1 MNCKQKTYVIGHKN
15 PDTDSIC
22 SAISYAYLK
31 NQIEKNDRYI
41 PLRCGHV
48 NQETAYVLDHFGVKA
63 PKYITDVSPQV
74 QDAEIRK
81 LHGISED
88 ISLNTAFRLMKEQEC
103 VTLPVVDHLQR
114 LRGVITI
121 NDIAESNMDM
131 YDNRI
136 VGNARTPIKNILS
149 TIDGKV
155 LCGNSHAFITKG
167 KVIIAASSEEVM
179 NDYLLE
185 DDLVITADRT
195 RAQICA
201 IKNKASCLIVCGPN
215 KIRKSTL
222 ELAEKN
228 EVIVIET
235 AHDTYTT
242 ARLINH
248 SMPVRRFMSSKDL
261 ITFKLTDSIESVHEV
276 MAKLRIRDFPVLNEN
291 DEYVGMISRRNLLGL
306 HKKEIIMVDHNE
318 LSQAVDGLDDA
329 EILEIIDHH
338 RLGTIETTSPVYFR
352 CQPLGCTATIVY
364 QLFNEN
370 DIEPPKDIAGL
381 LCAAILSD
389 TLMFRSPTCTP
400 YDESAARKLADIAGI
415 EVDSFAKEM
424 FNAGSDLKN
433 KSAEDIFFQDF
444 KKFNVGDISFG
455 AGQIT
460 SMNEEDFPEIIAK
473 LKPFMEKERA
483 ELGLD
488 GLYFLITGI
497 LSESSDIICCGN
509 GAAELAEDA
518 FHVEARD
525 GVLHADGVVS
535 RKKQFI
541 PPMVR
546 LLQMK

>member
-329 EILEIIDHH
+329 EIIEIIDHH

>member
-22 SAISYAYLK
+22 SAISYAFLK

-48 NQETAYVLDHFGVKA
+48 NQETAYVLDYFGVKA
-63 PKYITDVSPQV
+63 PEYITDVSPQV
-74 QDAEIRK
+74 QDAEIRR

-103 VTLPVVDHLQR
+103 VTLPVVDHEQH

-179 NDYLLE
+179 NDFLLE

-261 ITFKLTDSIESVHEV
+261 VTFKLTDSIESVHEV

-318 LSQAVDGLDDA
+318 LSQAVDGIDDA

-352 CQPLGCTATIVY
+352 CQPLGCTSTIVY
-364 QLFNEN
+364 QLFKEN
-370 DIEPPKDIAGL
+370 GIEPVKSIAGL
-381 LCAAILSD
+381 LCSAILSD
-389 TLMFRSPTCTP
+389 TLMFRSPTCTA
-400 YDESAARKLADIAGI
+400 YDEKAARELADIAGI
-415 EVDSFAKEM
+415 EVESFAKAM

-460 SMNEEDFPEIIAK
+460 SMNEEDFPDIIAK
-473 LKPFMEKERA
+473 LKPFMDKERA
-483 ELGLD
+483 ELRVD

-497 LSESSDIICCGN
+497 LSESSYIICCGD
-509 GAAELAEDA
+509 GACELAEEA
-518 FHVEARD
+518 FHVKAND
-525 GVLHADGVVS
+525 GVLHAEGVVS

-546 LLQMK
+546 LLQQK

>member
-103 VTLPVVDHLQR
+103 VTLPVVDHLQL

-329 EILEIIDHH
+329 EIIEIIDHH